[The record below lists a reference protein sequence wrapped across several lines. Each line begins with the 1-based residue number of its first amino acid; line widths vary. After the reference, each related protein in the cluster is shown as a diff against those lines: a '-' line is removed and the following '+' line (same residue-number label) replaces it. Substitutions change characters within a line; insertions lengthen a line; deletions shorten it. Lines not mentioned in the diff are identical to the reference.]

1 MIGYKFMNTF
11 GINIF
16 KSFYEGITERLDEVT
31 WDEFVSFIS
40 SGHIPTADKKST
52 PLFNASRFKP
62 LQQVVKENA
71 NGYFHN
77 KSDELVVR
85 RTKKNVIELELLILD
100 YDGGMS
106 LDDAKEHF
114 KAYEYVGYTSYNHL
128 ADNKTHKFRLVFPL
142 SCPIPVQKTSSEI
155 VIYEELSSSIEHFA
169 PRCDQVVLN
178 PTQAYFWPSAPAER
192 ISVSQVWTNK
202 GEVVDW
208 KKWEVNKPDQNILTK
223 SQSEEKVNGKLS
235 KNLNPHQIFKHKKG
249 SVTANEVQ
257 GIIQN
262 VSCPFHVDKRGSEFL
277 IRYVDSDVVVF
288 YCRQC
293 GTYALP
299 PKKQSN
305 ILDEGEGTSVESGI
319 YYGHTFVD
327 HEDRKP
333 MMEFLNKT
341 KKIILS
347 DKGYTS
353 PSTSASGFKPIYNYK
368 SHVLYLP
375 EGSGKSRLA
384 LSFLEEERKET
395 YSAGY
400 IVMRRP
406 QMIFACKSWKQAE
419 EQYASFLPKI
429 EAMGRKAKISRS
441 FEGYINKRFKTKLS
455 RQSAKRNFEIGD
467 INETESKAEIKRK
480 NPELTDRFISLSWH
494 MLKEA
499 TYRFSEIAV
508 YDDLYLDEY
517 KTSDD
522 PDHANDDRL
531 AIIFTT
537 FAQLRLVK
545 RKKDHIPLHW
555 IIWFDDPDVDELMDI
570 KPANTIKHKS
580 TSDDNLFSFDIT
592 EIEQREI
599 NGTLYDIRPADTS
612 FGVSYPNHRS
622 IYTTTE
628 KVTLRLIEHVFN
640 RRKEAYQIHGER
652 HRVTGGRITIL
663 GTQAVYKKS
672 DALIPLMMRRLSTR
686 LKKDRL
692 LIADGI
698 PADFN
703 HSTNKGR
710 NDLNKQHI
718 VIELS
723 QPHPDS
729 IKTICDALGLDFNV
743 HRDEISKETMLDK
756 MHQAIGRNSGYRT
769 AGFECVVLV
778 DKNKHDYLLK
788 ECSYSFDGDNSVI
801 IDRTE
806 KMSRKDTR
814 TTETATPTVK
824 EIERFLNNINTY
836 IDDFRKVKPDIEYV
850 LTTIEDQNKQFNY
863 LIRLLVAL
871 TTHSKVRFDLTL
883 SEIPQ
888 NSHSKKVWELGQ
900 WILNDLLAPTL
911 KQPALEIYTSEL
923 LPKEVSIKSI

>member
-1 MIGYKFMNTF
+1 MNTF

-31 WDEFVSFIS
+31 WEEFVSFIS

-62 LQQVVKENA
+62 LQQVIKENV
-71 NGYFHN
+71 NGYLYN

-85 RTKKNVIELELLILD
+85 RTKENVIDIELLILD

-106 LDDAKEHF
+106 LEDAKEHF
-114 KAYEYVGYTSYNHL
+114 KAYEYVGYTSYSHL
-128 ADNKTHKFRLVFPL
+128 VDNKTHKFRLVFPL
-142 SCPIPVQKTSSEI
+142 SCPIPVQKTSIEI
-155 VIYEELSSSIEHFA
+155 VVYEELSNAIGNFA
-169 PRCDQVVLN
+169 PRCDSVVFN
-178 PTQAYFWPSAPAER
+178 ATQAYFWPSAPLER

-202 GEVVDW
+202 GVILDW
-208 KKWEVNKPDQNILTK
+208 KIWEVNKPDQNIPTTPHPEAKL
-223 SQSEEKVNGKLS
+223 NGRFS
-235 KNLNPHQIFKHKKG
+235 KNLNPNLIFKHKKG

-257 GIIQN
+257 GLIQN
-262 VSCPFHVDKRGSEFL
+262 VLCPFHVDKKGSEFL

-288 YCRQC
+288 FCKKC
-293 GTYALP
+293 GTYTLP
-299 PKKQSN
+299 PKKQLN
-305 ILDEGEGTSVESGI
+305 TLDEEEEGNSVESGI
-319 YYGHTFVD
+319 YYGHTYVD

-333 MMEFLNKT
+333 MMEFLSKT

-353 PSTSASGFKPIYNYK
+353 PATSGSGFKPIYNYQ

-400 IVMRRP
+400 IVMRKP

-467 INETESKAEIKRK
+467 IKETESKAEIKRK

-494 MLKEA
+494 MLSEA

-517 KTSDD
+517 KSSDD

-545 RKKDHIPLHW
+545 RKKDRIPLHW

-570 KPANTIKHKS
+570 KPANKIKHAT
-580 TSDDNLFSFDIT
+580 TSDANSMSLDTSV
-592 EIEQREI
+592 IEQKEI
-599 NGTLYDIRPADTS
+599 NGTLYDVRPADTS
-612 FGVSYPNHRS
+612 FGVSYPNHRC

-628 KVTLRLIEHVFN
+628 KVTLRLLEHVFK
-640 RRKEAYQIHGER
+640 RRNEDYQIHGER

-672 DALIPLMMRRLSTR
+672 DALIPLMMRRISTL
-686 LKKDRL
+686 LKKDML
-692 LIADGI
+692 LIADGL
-698 PADFN
+698 PADYN

-718 VIELS
+718 VVELS

-729 IKTICDALGLDFNV
+729 IKTICDSLGLDFNT

-788 ECSYSFDGDNSVI
+788 ECSYSFDKFNSVI

-806 KMSRKDTR
+806 KMSRKDIR
-814 TTETATPTVK
+814 TTETASPTVK
-824 EIERFLNNINTY
+824 EIEKFLNNINTY
-836 IDDFRKVKPDIEYV
+836 IDDFRKVKPDIEFV
-850 LTTIEDQNKQFNY
+850 LSTIEDKNKQFNY
-863 LIRLLVAL
+863 LVRLLIAL
-871 TTHSKVRFDLTL
+871 TSHSKVRFDLTL

-888 NSHSKKVWELGQ
+888 NTHSKKVWELGQ
-900 WILNDLLAPTL
+900 WILNDLITYNL
-911 KQPALEIYTSEL
+911 KQPALEIYTAEI
-923 LPKEVSIKSI
+923 LPKDVKSN